1 MREEQLATRWP
12 ENLTLVLDQ
21 SGPYPSGK
29 DSDIDSVKQK
39 ASVLC
44 SVLLVESGHSL
55 NRPNVG
61 CLLCG

>member
-1 MREEQLATRWP
+1 MREEQLATQWP

-21 SGPYPSGK
+21 SGPVK
-29 DSDIDSVKQK
+29 DSDLDSVKQK
-39 ASVLC
+39 ASMLC
-44 SVLLVESGHSL
+44 PVLLVESGHSL